1 MFSVFKQHYTH
12 FHTFFHSH
20 VILEKTKN
28 CCLNTRTKQTLN
40 ISYTQIWI
48 SSFLSYSCYHV
59 TKAYNSFTI
68 FSNYPIIS
76 HMGMWEM
83 ID

>member
-1 MFSVFKQHYTH
+1 MKILDTWGYLVHHFKHMFSVFKQHYTH

-40 ISYTQIWI
+40 ISYTQI
-48 SSFLSYSCYHV
+48 
-59 TKAYNSFTI
+59 
-68 FSNYPIIS
+68 
-76 HMGMWEM
+76 
-83 ID
+83 